1 MSVLTIYT
9 NSFPYGNAETFLE
22 SEIPILSLHFSNVYI
37 VPFREDGVPRNVPGN
52 VLILSSVQDKKWHLL
67 KMYLVGLISWY
78 LILEIPEIRNEL
90 KRISIFKALKY
101 LGFAALTKN
110 RLSKIIPAESS
121 VHYSYWLNF
130 SAFSLA
136 LLKREGRIKI
146 LISRAHGFDL
156 YEERGEKSLTFIKA
170 ATLKYLDRLFLIS
183 DHGRNYL
190 IGKFP
195 DFSDKYYLSRLGTSD
210 PEFTNLSQGNS
221 GLTLVSCSAINPNK
235 RVNLILDSL
244 ILFSTRFPSVN
255 VKWYHL
261 GSGSD
266 MVEYVEKA
274 NSSLKNS
281 SVQCFLPGQLTHS
294 EIINFYKSMP
304 VDLFLTVSANE
315 GIPVSIMEA
324 QSFGIPV
331 IATAVGGIPEIVNET
346 NGLLL
351 SANPSPLEIAE
362 AIYEAF
368 IEKEKWEK
376 KRLYSRRNW
385 EENFNAEKNYN
396 AYAVELL
403 SLV

>member
-9 NSFPYGNAETFLE
+9 NSFPFGNAETFLE
-22 SEIPILSLHFSNVYI
+22 TEIPILSLHFNNVYI
-37 VPFREDGVPRNVPGN
+37 VPFKADGAPRNVPGN
-52 VLILSSVQDKKWHLL
+52 IQILSPVQDKKWHLFR
-67 KMYLVGLISWY
+67 MYLVGLLSWY
-78 LILEIPEIRNEL
+78 LILEIPEIKNEL
-90 KRISIFKALKY
+90 KKISIFKALKY
-101 LGFAALTKN
+101 LGFATLTKN
-110 RLSKIIPAESS
+110 RLSKIIPEESS

-170 ATLKYLDRLFLIS
+170 ATIKNLDRLFLIS
-183 DHGRNYL
+183 DHGRNY
-190 IGKFP
+190 IFDKYP
-195 DFSDKYYLSRLGTSD
+195 EFSDKYYLSRLGTSD
-210 PEFTNLSQGNS
+210 PEFTNLSKGNT

-235 RVNLILDSL
+235 RINLILDSL
-244 ILFSTRFPSVN
+244 ILFSTIFPSIN
-255 VKWYHL
+255 VRWYHL

-266 MVEYVEKA
+266 LVEYVEKA
-274 NSSLKNS
+274 NSSLKDS

-294 EIINFYKSMP
+294 EIFSFYKSKP

-331 IATAVGGIPEIVNET
+331 IATAVGGIPEIVNNI

-362 AIYEAF
+362 AIYGVYL
-368 IEKEKWEK
+368 EKEKWGK

-385 EENFNAEKNYN
+385 EENFNAEENYN
-396 AYAVELL
+396 AFAFELL